1 MPAQIRDFRPGDE
14 KDAYYVCLRTGD
26 HGKDGAE
33 IYRDDPEA
41 LGRIYVGPYLKYSP
55 ELSLILEDE
64 EGVCGYALAALNSRE
79 FFDTYDREWRPK
91 LCEEYPAPTGDAS
104 TWTPIQETYHLYHNP
119 SLYCPEPYDEYPS
132 HLHIDFLSRVRGQ
145 GWGRRMI
152 EELKTRLRKMNS
164 PGVHLGM
171 SERNDPAYGFYCA
184 LGFKELIRHDGAIY
198 FGMKL
203 T

>member
-1 MPAQIRDFRPGDE
+1 MPARIRDFRPGDE

-33 IYRDDPEA
+33 VYRDDPEA

-79 FFDTYDREWRPK
+79 FFDTYDKEWRPRLVEK
-91 LCEEYPAPTGDAS
+91 YPAPTGDSS
-104 TWTPIQETYHLYHNP
+104 TWSPIQETYHLYHNP
-119 SLYCPEPYDEYPS
+119 SLYCPEPYEEYPS
-132 HLHIDFLSRVRGQ
+132 HLHIDFLPRVRGQ
-145 GWGRRMI
+145 GWGRKMI

-171 SERNDPAYGFYCA
+171 SARNDPAYGFYCA

-203 T
+203 K